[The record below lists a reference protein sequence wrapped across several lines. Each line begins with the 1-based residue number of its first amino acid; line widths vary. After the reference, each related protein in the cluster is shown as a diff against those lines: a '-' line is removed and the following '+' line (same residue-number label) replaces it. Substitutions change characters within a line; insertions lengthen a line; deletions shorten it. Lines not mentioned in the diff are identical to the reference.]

1 MKIFDPKLKQRPGRY
16 LAQVSLATLSLVVL
30 LWAAE
35 LLSGAAVPQA
45 VLVAAI
51 ASTAFVLFISPRRDN
66 ARPRR
71 VIGSHAI
78 ALMIG
83 GALAAFTGTP
93 WGQDL
98 VSDVPMLFAV
108 YAAGGVGLSM
118 LAMAA
123 TDTEHGPR
131 RGRAQLQ
138 LGAHRV
144 RRRQRA
150 RPRGRPRA
158 AALAAGGP
166 RLTQSVE
173 GAMREGKWGSRY
185 SSK

>member
-71 VIGSHAI
+71 VIGGHAI
-78 ALMIG
+78 ALTIG

-123 TDTEHGPR
+123 TDTEHGPAA
-131 RGRAQLQ
+131 GTA
-138 LGAHRV
+138 LGVVAHSFSWALIGFV
-144 RRRQRA
+144 
-150 RPRGRPRA
+150 A
-158 AALAAGGP
+158 ASVLVLAAVHGLLRS
-166 RLTQSVE
+166 RLE
-173 GAMREGKWGSRY
+173 NLD
-185 SSK
+185 

>member
-1 MKIFDPKLKQRPGRY
+1 M
-16 LAQVSLATLSLVVL
+16 VL

-71 VIGSHAI
+71 VIGGHAI
-78 ALMIG
+78 ALTIG

-123 TDTEHGPR
+123 TDTEHGPAA
-131 RGRAQLQ
+131 GTA
-138 LGAHRV
+138 LGVVAHSFSWALIGFV
-144 RRRQRA
+144 
-150 RPRGRPRA
+150 A
-158 AALAAGGP
+158 ASVLVLAAVHGLLRS
-166 RLTQSVE
+166 RLE
-173 GAMREGKWGSRY
+173 DLD
-185 SSK
+185 